1 MRHVHELQQ
10 SSATEASSLQLP
22 PSCSGLLHHKQ
33 HFSTASDPLKP
44 HNIGLVRYLCC
55 LRIFGLLRKVGTPSL
70 LRMRRNPHDIRRV
83 VVQLQQPNP
92 SLNGVSMQ
100 SQQRQKHVI
109 ATNTILNSFISWNA
123 LQLWCNAIQLRP
135 ALVPAC
141 VYRPTIASLCNVHT
155 TTSVRMAPKRL

>member
-83 VVQLQQPNP
+83 VVQLQQPKP
-92 SLNGVSMQ
+92 VLEWCQYAIPAASEARHCHKHHPEFFYQLECFAAVV
-100 SQQRQKHVI
+100 QR
-109 ATNTILNSFISWNA
+109 N
-123 LQLWCNAIQLRP
+123 
-135 ALVPAC
+135 
-141 VYRPTIASLCNVHT
+141 T
-155 TTSVRMAPKRL
+155 TTSCSSSCLCLQAYHRVSL